1 MLWQCKEAARAL
13 FMDRNNRPPG
23 RQLQPPPFPLTASD
37 KPGSWLVKNPSIDKA
52 PARWYPK
59 RPSAHLAR
67 DSAPLS
73 HTNGGP
79 RSSPPSIPSFPHPPP
94 ISSGNLGC
102 ISTLPRVSQMAPR
115 APPGQI
121 SHPCTGCDRGT
132 VCGHPPVTSGTVP
145 EDSHRPF
152 PSSLEGSLFPFPIS
166 MPHPGCPICNLPM
179 CGQRCNPWMV
189 PRVGAD
195 FVRSSCMCSGL
206 CIELCCNCTIH

>member
-1 MLWQCKEAARAL
+1 MVIELAAGCSGSAKSQRAL
-13 FMDRNNRPPG
+13 FMDRNNRSPG
-23 RQLQPPPFPLTASD
+23 RQLRPPTFPLTASD

-102 ISTLPRVSQMAPR
+102 ISTLPRVSQMAPEHPQAKSHTL
-115 APPGQI
+115 APDAIVGQCAATRQ
-121 SHPCTGCDRGT
+121 SHQAPFQRT
-132 VCGHPPVTSGTVP
+132 VTVP
-145 EDSHRPF
+145 SLPLKVPF
-152 PSSLEGSLFPFPIS
+152 PL
-166 MPHPGCPICNLPM
+166 PHFHAPS
-179 CGQRCNPWMV
+179 
-189 PRVGAD
+189 RVSHLQSAN
-195 FVRSSCMCSGL
+195 VRSASQSLDGPSCGCRFRTLFLYVLWLM
-206 CIELCCNCTIH
+206 H